1 MLDLTNHAFLKNK
14 NKGICRRLRGDVLIE
29 LVFVTDRRTLWLQS
43 EMDAFT
49 DVCRQALSSLCRQ
62 AVNAKVPLSFSIMNG
77 RYQTDDMLDPN
88 DMAAEVNRVY
98 NRYLQQNGFCSYQ
111 DHSNTRKQE
120 CNVDEVAIVFVLER
134 HFRAFALSG
143 DTCEYC
149 ALTEGDDAHAV
160 AHELLHLFGAVDLY
174 YPYHIY
180 GQTMLDFP
188 ASLMCSYEGNEVD
201 PLTQYLVGWT
211 PTLSPKA
218 RAFAELFPDYTFD
231 KYCHAVT
238 LECYRGK
245 EQALYSA
252 ARPYSGLA
260 NLQQRAMKQ
269 DPWAEY
275 LLGLCYRDGILVKQD
290 IPTAESYFRRSGRAG
305 LVIGAYCYAQMIL
318 CRGIRSEQDR
328 SELSMII
335 TYCSYDH
342 LQLNSL
348 WLACCFTGTVFP
360 KNAQQAVQKAVEY
373 YEGGNAIFRGAD
385 RCLQLYRIAEK
396 LSRHIPQLHSV
407 AEQQYAQYKTN
418 LTHSDP
424 DLYFMLAQ
432 LMEQGVYVKR
442 DIPNAFQFYRV
453 SAEGNN
459 YRACEELARCY
470 QEGIGTSRN
479 PEAARLWRNRARSCR
494 ANAPWDAFCRL
505 L

>member
-14 NKGICRRLRGDVLIE
+14 NKGACRRLRGNVLIE

-49 DVCRQALSSLCRQ
+49 DVCRQALASLCRQ
-62 AVNAKVPLSFSIMNG
+62 AAAVKVPLSFSIMNG
-77 RYQTDDMLDPN
+77 RYQTDDMLDPD
-88 DMAAEVNRVY
+88 DMSSEVYRVY
-98 NRYLQQNGFCSYQ
+98 NSYLQQNGFRSYQ
-111 DHSNTRKQE
+111 DHSDTRKQE
-120 CNVDEVAIVFVLER
+120 CKADEVAIVFVLER

-143 DTCEYC
+143 DTYEYC
-149 ALTEGDDAHAV
+149 ALTEGDDAHAI

-174 YPYHIY
+174 FPYHIY

-188 ASLMCSYEGNEVD
+188 ASLMCAYEGTDVD

-211 PTLSPKA
+211 PTLSPRA
-218 RAFAELFPDYTFD
+218 RAFVEQFPDYTMEKFR
-231 KYCHAVT
+231 HALT

-245 EQALYSA
+245 EHVLYSN

-290 IPTAESYFRRSGRAG
+290 ILTAESYLRRSGRAG
-305 LVIGAYCYAQMIL
+305 LVIAAYSHAQMVL
-318 CRGIRSEQDR
+318 CRGIRTEQDR
-328 SELSMII
+328 SDLQLIM
-335 TYCSYDH
+335 TYSGYDH

-348 WLACCFTGTVFP
+348 WLACYFTGTVYP
-360 KNAQQAVQKAVEY
+360 KNAQHAVTKAVEY
-373 YEGGNAIFRGAD
+373 YEDGKAMRKGAD
-385 RCLQLYRIAEK
+385 RSLQFYRIAEK
-396 LSRHIPQLHSV
+396 LSRHIPELHSLV
-407 AEQQYAQYKTN
+407 EQQYAQYKTN

-432 LMEQGVYVKR
+432 LMEQGVYVER

-470 QEGIGTSRN
+470 QEGIGTPRN